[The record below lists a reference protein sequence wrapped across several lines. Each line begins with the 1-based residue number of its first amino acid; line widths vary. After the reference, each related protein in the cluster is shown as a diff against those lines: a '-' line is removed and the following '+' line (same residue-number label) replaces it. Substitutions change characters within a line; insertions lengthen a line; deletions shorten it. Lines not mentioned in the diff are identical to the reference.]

1 MASQILNTL
10 KKEELEVRP
19 NQISLETAQMIS
31 KKLNMPLEHVMHTP
45 PHILMEKLKRA
56 ELSETEQQESTDPEE

>member
-1 MASQILNTL
+1 M
-10 KKEELEVRP
+10 RP

-45 PHILMEKLKRA
+45 PHILMEKLNKV
-56 ELSETEQQESTDPEE
+56 ENSDGSEKKDSKEE

>member
-1 MASQILNTL
+1 M
-10 KKEELEVRP
+10 RP

-31 KKLNMPLEHVMHTP
+31 KKLKMPLEHVMHTP

-56 ELSETEQQESTDPEE
+56 ELSETDSQESTDQEN